1 MCCSPAAVADRS
13 RLLCSQADIQG
24 QLLIG
29 QLTELQCPLT
39 LVKSDVGTVDVAGL
53 SMLVS
58 SVLNSVALP
67 AANKVRVDGHGLSLV
82 EAVLMQVPHRMAQ
95 ILAKGFPIPTL
106 EGVEFVNSQ
115 LNFGDGYVEL
125 ATDLKFD
132 TLEQLMA

>member
-1 MCCSPAAVADRS
+1 MGHVLSVCQWQHVSCKLNGSS
-13 RLLCSQADIQG
+13 

-67 AANKVRVDGHGLSLV
+67 AANK
-82 EAVLMQVPHRMAQ
+82 

>member
-1 MCCSPAAVADRS
+1 M
-13 RLLCSQADIQG
+13 
-24 QLLIG
+24 
-29 QLTELQCPLT
+29 
-39 LVKSDVGTVDVAGL
+39 DVAGL
-53 SMLVS
+53 SMVVS